1 MNLHEQTNRIKQMM
15 GLITE
20 QTRVLGRVLGPVGK
34 QPISNPDLDLV
45 HGILGSKRI
54 QDDFTERVTQS
65 LKDWNNKGYKTD
77 VTNIKIKTYI
87 QGNDIITESSCDI
100 VESMDGNS
108 YNEFTTRG
116 SIGDNFDTRHDGQID
131 GLVDRLTQYYGGN
144 AKQVGKPFVISFNF
158 NGTNV
163 SYKQSFF
170 VVSSDS
176 GEEPKTKTTIKGTDI
191 GDLRTKLKEQTRNIS
206 IDLNSVTID
215 MDVYKI
221 SFNSGNEQ
229 IQIMSLIFDDKG
241 QMSDRLVMIK
251 SKNPTMRIIE
261 QGKDSNIDWVVIII

>member
-1 MNLHEQTNRIKQMM
+1 MNLNENIHRIKQMM
-15 GLITE
+15 GLLTE
-20 QTRVLGRVLGPVGK
+20 QTKVLGRVLGPVGK

-54 QDDFTERVTQS
+54 QDDFSERVTQS
-65 LKDWNNKGYKTD
+65 LKDWNDKGFKTD
-77 VTNIKIKTYI
+77 VSNIKIKTYV

-116 SIGDNFDTRHDGQID
+116 SIGDDFDTRHDGQVD
-131 GLVDRLTQYYGGN
+131 GLVGRLKQFYGGN
-144 AKQVGKPFVISFNF
+144 AKQVGEPFVITFKV

-170 VVSSDS
+170 VASKDN
-176 GEEPKTKTTIKGTDI
+176 EEEIKTTIRGNDI
-191 GDLRTKLKEQTRNIS
+191 NDLRAKLKEQTQNIS
-206 IDLNSVTID
+206 IDPNSITIN
-215 MDVYKI
+215 MDEYKI
-221 SFNSGNEQ
+221 SFNSGNKK

-241 QMSDRLVMIK
+241 QLSDRLVMIK
-251 SKNPTMRIIE
+251 SKNPTMKIIE
-261 QGKDSNIDWVVIII
+261 QGKDNNIDWVVVII